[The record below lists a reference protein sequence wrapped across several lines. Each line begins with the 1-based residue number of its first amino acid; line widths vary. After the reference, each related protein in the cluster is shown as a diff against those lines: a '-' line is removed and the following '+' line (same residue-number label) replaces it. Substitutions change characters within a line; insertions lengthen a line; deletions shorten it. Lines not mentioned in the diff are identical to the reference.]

1 MEGER
6 ELRED
11 FWWRLSGFCTEVSGG
26 DGVDFAQELRREPRG
41 FLVERL
47 VTHGQTLAVGIRLYG
62 GGSHGFDER

>member
-1 MEGER
+1 MEAER

-26 DGVDFAQELRREPRG
+26 YGVDFAQELRREPSG

-47 VTHGQTLAVGIRLYG
+47 VTHGQGIGRGHSAVWGRIPWL
-62 GGSHGFDER
+62 

>member
-1 MEGER
+1 M
-6 ELRED
+6 
-11 FWWRLSGFCTEVSGG
+11 
-26 DGVDFAQELRREPRG
+26 DFAQELRREPSG